1 MGKLGDSIDESY
13 LAEIP
18 YERDHGAIL
27 PELSPRSLT
36 FTDFAARND

>member
-1 MGKLGDSIDESY
+1 MGKLGDSIVESY

-18 YERDHGAIL
+18 CERDHGAIL
-27 PELSPRSLT
+27 LELSPRSIA